1 MDSGLGEAIIGG
13 GLEDELR
20 QPMFSIG
27 LKGVKPEDMD
37 KVSELIKTTIAE
49 LAESGFTDT
58 AAEAAMNTIEFS
70 LRENNTGRFPRG
82 EAPILKPPLPL
93 LINWEDALM
102 STVRR
107 ARSLLFR

>member
-1 MDSGLGEAIIGG
+1 MDSGLGEALIGG

-37 KVSELIKTTIAE
+37 KVTALVTSTLTE

-58 AAEAAMNTIEFS
+58 AVEAAMNTIEFS

-82 EAPILKPPLPL
+82 
-93 LINWEDALM
+93 
-102 STVRR
+102 V
-107 ARSLLFR
+107 